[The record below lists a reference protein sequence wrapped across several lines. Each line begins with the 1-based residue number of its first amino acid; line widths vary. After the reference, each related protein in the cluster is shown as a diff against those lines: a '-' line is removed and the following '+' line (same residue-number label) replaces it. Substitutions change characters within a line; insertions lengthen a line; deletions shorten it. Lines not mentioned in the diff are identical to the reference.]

1 MTVVTVMAVE
11 LMVVP
16 MVVLKTVMTVY
27 MTLPLMVVNVV
38 ILPGM
43 NMALIVLILK
53 ETTTGIA
60 QDVHALVMVTQY
72 VVMVSAMV
80 MRPTNLAH
88 LIVMHLV
95 NVMLVKL
102 LTVMVPVNAG
112 PKVGLVMVLQIAMT
126 RLTVLT

>member
-1 MTVVTVMAVE
+1 MAVE